1 MRLWQNQVADAVHYP
16 HRRDG
21 RYIDLYGA
29 FDEQHFSS
37 MSAANIIYP
46 LFISL
51 MPRRT
56 EGTQRDS
63 LYPKLEALADDE
75 ISHFVEK
82 HETFMRKGLYGYLAN
97 LTIVTDAWFS
107 ALKEMQHVTI
117 TMEW

>member
-1 MRLWQNQVADAVHYP
+1 M
-16 HRRDG
+16 
-21 RYIDLYGA
+21 YIDLYGN

-37 MSAANIIYP
+37 MSASHILYP

-75 ISHFVEK
+75 ISNFVDK
-82 HETFMRKGLYGYLAN
+82 HETFVRKGLYGYLAN

-107 ALKEMQHVTI
+107 ALNEIKHIAIVIE
-117 TMEW
+117 